1 MIPQLKELIEAL
13 PRDDD
18 AAGKT
23 IEISEQRLRE
33 IFDDLANRPVPVGS
47 VRRLWTLSDLSV
59 QIALAYMAFWV
70 RQWFVD
76 AETRKQRLVETN
88 LRVAL
93 KLIHRMGYL
102 RGAVA
107 KVGQLLGGLPEVL
120 PDQVVST
127 LDKLHFEAPPMHFSL
142 LREMVRNELG
152 KDPEEIF
159 ETFDKRAFAAASL
172 GQVHRATLKTG
183 EKVAV
188 KIQYP
193 GIARTIDADMRNLA
207 ALMFPERLGR
217 NWTSIKA
224 QFDAIQRM
232 LKSEVDYRH
241 EAENLRRARALFNP
255 EDGIVIPRLHEDYST
270 GRVLTTDFVS
280 GQHLDAF
287 LAAKPPQAVRNAFGT
302 KLFTVWYRMYY
313 AAMHYADPHAGNY
326 LFMRDGR
333 LGLLDFG
340 CIQHFDTEER
350 ELVRLAEQ
358 FFTGDLSGLPEF
370 LRRARVPEKNI
381 ADPGS
386 MRRSEDMCNWMLEP
400 ARKPGPFDYGDGS
413 HLKRG
418 VELISQTVLKREN
431 QVHPM
436 YTYYYRSILGLK
448 ALLYRLGA
456 QVDVREIHDREV
468 QALHL

>member
-18 AAGKT
+18 AAGKA

-33 IFDDLANRPVPVGS
+33 IFDDLASRPVPVGS
-47 VRRLWTLSDLSV
+47 VRRLWTLSDLSI
-59 QIALAYMAFWV
+59 QIALAYLAFWV

-93 KLIHRMGYL
+93 KMIHRMGYL
-102 RGAVA
+102 RGAAA
-107 KVGQLLGGLPEVL
+107 KVGQLLGSLPEVL

-159 ETFDKRAFAAASL
+159 ETFDNRAFAAASL

-217 NWTSIKA
+217 NWSSIKA

-241 EAENLRRARALFNP
+241 EADNLRRARALFNP

-270 GRVLTTDFVS
+270 GRILTTDFVP

-313 AAMHYADPHAGNY
+313 AAMHYADPHSGNY

-350 ELVRLAEQ
+350 ELVRLTEQ
-358 FFTGDLSGLPEF
+358 FFNGDLTGLPEF
-370 LRRARVPEKNI
+370 LRRARVPEKHI

-386 MRRSEDMCNWMLEP
+386 MKRSEDMCNWMLEP
-400 ARKPGPFDYGDGS
+400 TRKPGPFDYGDGS

-436 YTYYYRSILGLK
+436 YTYFYRSILGLK

-456 QVDVREIHDREV
+456 QVDVR
-468 QALHL
+468 